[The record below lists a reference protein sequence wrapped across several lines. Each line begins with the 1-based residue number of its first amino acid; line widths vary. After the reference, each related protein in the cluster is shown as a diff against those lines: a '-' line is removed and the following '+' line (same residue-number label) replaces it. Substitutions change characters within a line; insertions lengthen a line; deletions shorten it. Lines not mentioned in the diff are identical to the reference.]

1 MNPSLNEQQREN
13 YINEMMRYRGR
24 IFAIRHNIICNL
36 EKNTQVYVKGYDAD
50 QNIFTCQLPDSGN
63 KVYCLPEELNVI
75 DREFKSPLIKKGIRN
90 ERVDKYKNEYA
101 IELIK
106 DQKSIQFSASLLSL
120 LLCNTEKSYIGF
132 AFDPDLNEF
141 YIFKSDENQGY
152 EIDQKNS
159 RIKSSADWREL
170 YNYTGKTI
178 IGIYDT
184 PIINSEFPDTI
195 FYKINSSFKSNNV
208 TSVKAKSYIPPKYN
222 PYESQPSLTSK
233 GLIEA
238 MEHITFGTSFS
249 SNTVTEAKPKTKA
262 EIAKEVLM
270 DMQQENAKQDFYTND
285 NGYFAKYINGT
296 DPISKPNPSVKI
308 KFT

>member
-36 EKNTQVYVKGYDAD
+36 EKNTQVYVKGYDAE

-152 EIDQKNS
+152 EVDQKNS

-178 IGIYDT
+178 IGIYDM

-208 TSVKAKSYIPPKYN
+208 TSVKAKSYTPPKYFS
-222 PYESQPSLTSK
+222 PYENQPNFTSK
-233 GLIEA
+233 ELLKTLDEI
-238 MEHITFGTSFS
+238 HFGT
-249 SNTVTEAKPKTKA
+249 NTVTEAKPKTTSTKA
-262 EIAKEVLM
+262 YIM
-270 DMQQENAKQDFYTND
+270 DMEQVAEMADKPGIEVSERINAEQY
-285 NGYFAKYINGT
+285 YVRYV
-296 DPISKPNPSVKI
+296 NPKI
-308 KFT
+308 QL

>member
-1 MNPSLNEQQREN
+1 MNPILNEQQKEN

-36 EKNTQVYVKGYDAD
+36 EKNTQVYVKGYDPD

-132 AFDPDLNEF
+132 AFDPDLDEI

-208 TSVKAKSYIPPKYN
+208 TSVKAKSNTSPGWTSPYDKQAFMERLEKERLSLMDHMKGINTMIPS
-222 PYESQPSLTSK
+222 E
-233 GLIEA
+233 
-238 MEHITFGTSFS
+238 FS
-249 SNTVTEAKPKTKA
+249 NIVTEAKPKTNSAKA
-262 EIAKEVLM
+262 YIM
-270 DMQQENAKQDFYTND
+270 DMDVEQPEVT
-285 NGYFAKYINGT
+285 
-296 DPISKPNPSVKI
+296 SKP
-308 KFT
+308 

>member
-1 MNPSLNEQQREN
+1 MNPILNEQQREN

-36 EKNTQVYVKGYDAD
+36 EKNTQVYVKGYDPD

-132 AFDPDLNEF
+132 AFDPDLDEI

-152 EIDQKNS
+152 EVDQKNS

-195 FYKINSSFKSNNV
+195 FYKINFSFKSNNV
-208 TSVKAKSYIPPKYN
+208 TSVKAKSHVPTWEKQYN
-222 PYESQPSLTSK
+222 YTSQ
-233 GLIEA
+233 GLINT
-238 MEHITFGTSFS
+238 MEKINS
-249 SNTVTEAKPKTKA
+249 SMSLSDSILTEAKPKTNSAKA
-262 EIAKEVLM
+262 YIMDMEQVVEIAHKPGTTITAHDYYKRYIEPELSIG
-270 DMQQENAKQDFYTND
+270 NAGGKL
-285 NGYFAKYINGT
+285 K
-296 DPISKPNPSVKI
+296 
-308 KFT
+308 